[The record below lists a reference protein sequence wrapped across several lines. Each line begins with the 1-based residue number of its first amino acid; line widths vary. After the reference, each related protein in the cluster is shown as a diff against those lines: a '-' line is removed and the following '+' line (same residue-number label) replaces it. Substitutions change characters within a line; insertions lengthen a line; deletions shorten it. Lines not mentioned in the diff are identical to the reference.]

1 MQTAKDWHIEDNERG
16 KKLTIFPTEGRKE
29 RGGRGKGWTCLK
41 MKQISLTLNSD
52 YSVVKIQLTTGLDN
66 YPDHSLAIHSVL
78 FNSFGGAYV
87 RTRTEAERRTD
98 ARSDETCRK
107 VVRYVV
113 EPLQY
118 FIRAALLGNLIASGP
133 EQSLAAY

>member
-66 YPDHSLAIHSVL
+66 YPENRSHCTATAAVCITAMP
-78 FNSFGGAYV
+78 FFTGGDRNIV
-87 RTRTEAERRTD
+87 NT
-98 ARSDETCRK
+98 
-107 VVRYVV
+107 
-113 EPLQY
+113 
-118 FIRAALLGNLIASGP
+118 
-133 EQSLAAY
+133 

>member
-1 MQTAKDWHIEDNERG
+1 MQQAGHSLAARTEFRSGEERESPPRRF
-16 KKLTIFPTEGRKE
+16 FPGLSGRWLA
-29 RGGRGKGWTCLK
+29 RAPFRPRPSHTCC
-41 MKQISLTLNSD
+41 
-52 YSVVKIQLTTGLDN
+52 
-66 YPDHSLAIHSVL
+66 PCPFAACADHSLAIHSVL

-87 RTRTEAERRTD
+87 RTRTVAERRTD

-133 EQSLAAY
+133 ERSLAA

>member
-29 RGGRGKGWTCLK
+29 RGGRCKGWTCLR

-66 YPDHSLAIHSVL
+66 YPGCYLGVVDIKRC
-78 FNSFGGAYV
+78 YV
-87 RTRTEAERRTD
+87 F
-98 ARSDETCRK
+98 
-107 VVRYVV
+107 VV
-113 EPLQY
+113 
-118 FIRAALLGNLIASGP
+118 
-133 EQSLAAY
+133 